1 MKILKLIAIGC
12 ILSYTATAQTGRE
25 LNTKYGAGE
34 DSVECLKNLSL
45 YSEDLRNKNYEAA
58 YPAWEHAFNNCP
70 AATVNLY
77 IDGVNLLGQKIE
89 KNKDPEVFEQ
99 LYQMLMKVYDQRMEY
114 FGDHP
119 RTPTPEIKGY
129 KALDMLRYK
138 RDDKDVLIEAYGLLD
153 ESVGT
158 LKAKSH
164 MAFLA
169 TFMNASVNMFKMEKI
184 DAETLV
190 RNYIIVSNGL
200 DAQLKDPARSRFHP
214 QLEQVKSGVEALF
227 ANSGAADCGTLDR
240 IFTPQLEEKK
250 FDLGWLKM
258 VSRLLM
264 RGLCEDSQLLYKTSE
279 YQHNI
284 EPSSASA
291 YGLAK
296 MYLKSNDIKRSI
308 EFFKEAVDL
317 SEDNQQKGEFLRQL
331 GLIYLSE
338 ENYSA
343 ARTNA
348 LRAIEAR
355 PDWGAP
361 YILIGKAYAASANTI
376 GSKEIEKKSAYWAAV
391 DKFMKAKSVDPSV
404 TDEAN
409 ELIKIYSAHFPATD
423 EVFFEGLE
431 TGSTYTVGGWINERT
446 TVRAK

>member
-34 DSVECLKNLSL
+34 DSLECLKNLSL
-45 YSEDLRNKNYEAA
+45 YSEDLRNKNYDAA
-58 YPAWEHAFNNCP
+58 YPAWEYAFNNCP
-70 AATVNLY
+70 ASTVNLY
-77 IDGVNLLGQKIE
+77 IDGTTLIGRKIE
-89 KNKDPEVFEQ
+89 INKDPQAFEE
-99 LYQMLMKVYDQRMEY
+99 LYQKLMKVYDQRMEF

-129 KALDMLRYK
+129 KALDMLKYK
-138 RDDKDVLIEAYGLLD
+138 RDDKEVLLEAYHLLD
-153 ESVGT
+153 ESVHT

-169 TFMNASVNMFKMEKI
+169 TYMNASANLYKTGDI
-184 DAETLV
+184 DAEKLV
-190 RNYIIVSNGL
+190 NNYILVSDGL
-200 DAQLKDPARSRFHP
+200 DTQLKDPARARYHAK
-214 QLEQVKSGVEALF
+214 LEEVKGGVESLF
-227 ANSGAADCGTLDR
+227 ATSGAADCSTLDR

-264 RGLCEDSQLLYKTSE
+264 RGLCEDSELLYKTSE

-296 MYLKSNDIKRSI
+296 MYVKSHDIKRAI
-308 EFFKEAVDL
+308 DYFREAVDL

-331 GLIYLSE
+331 GVIYLSQ

-343 ARTNA
+343 ARANA

-361 YILIGKAYAASANTI
+361 YIIIGKAYAASANSI
-376 GSKEIEKKSAYWAAV
+376 GNKEIEKKSAYWAAV

-409 ELIKIYSAHFPATD
+409 ELIKLYSAYFPATD
-423 EVFFEGLE
+423 EIFFEGLE
-431 TGSTYTVGGWINERT
+431 NGSTYTVGGWINERT
-446 TVRAK
+446 SVRAK